1 MTFVLNLKTEP
12 WKRTSLL
19 IFVFLQEQHSMFRI
33 LSGILT
39 IGNLEFSI
47 DDEGFTQQS
56 FDEEK
61 NKNNLAIIAVCKTKI
76 LFFLYFK

>member
-1 MTFVLNLKTEP
+1 
-12 WKRTSLL
+12 
-19 IFVFLQEQHSMFRI
+19 MFRI

-56 FDEEK
+56 FDEEN
-61 NKNNLAIIAVCKTKI
+61 NKNNLAIIAVCKTLI
-76 LFFLYFK
+76 LKLFLFIFEIKQNLEYVWC